1 MEIGQLTEAFSEFQD
16 RQISLLYFEETA
28 AKFHLSSQIVNVR
41 LNIHRENSDILAY
54 FPTIQLSEII

>member
-1 MEIGQLTEAFSEFQD
+1 MEFGQLTEAFSEFQD
-16 RQISLLYFEETA
+16 RPLLYFEESA

>member
-1 MEIGQLTEAFSEFQD
+1 MEFGQLTEAFSEYQD
-16 RQISLLYFEETA
+16 RQILLLCFEESA

-41 LNIHRENSDILAY
+41 LNIHRENSDSLAY